1 MRYLTVN
8 EVKAAVPADVLARLT
23 DDDPS
28 HSITEKIIDD
38 TKIEAAIGWAEAYV
52 DAQLAKRYIVPLDLE
67 AISSEGARDLV
78 KEASLQMT
86 VYRLYARV
94 EQEGVAKDKRELAD
108 RTLTDLA
115 SGKIELP
122 GAEQRARERIRYKAP
137 DARFSVNTGE
147 DN

>member
-8 EVKAAVPADVLARLT
+8 DVKAAVPADVLARLT

-28 HSITEKIIDD
+28 HSITEKVIDD
-38 TKIEAAIGWAEAYV
+38 TKIEAAILWAEAYV
-52 DAQLAKRYIVPLDLE
+52 DAQLAKRYIVPLDLA
-67 AISSEGARDLV
+67 AIQSDGARDLV
-78 KEASLQMT
+78 KEAALQMT

-122 GAEQRARERIRYKAP
+122 GAEERARERIRYKAP
-137 DARFSVNTGE
+137 KPRFSQNTEE
-147 DN
+147 D

>member
-1 MRYLTVN
+1 MRYLTVD

-23 DDDPS
+23 DDDVS
-28 HSITEKIIDD
+28 HSITEKVVDD
-38 TKIEAAIGWAEAYV
+38 AKITVAIGWAEAYV
-52 DAQLAKRYIVPLDLE
+52 DAQLAKRYIVPLDLT
-67 AISSEGARDLV
+67 AIQSDGARDLV

-108 RTLTDLA
+108 RILTDLA

-122 GAEQRARERIRYKAP
+122 GAEQRARERIRYRAP
-137 DARFSVNTGE
+137 KPRFSVNKE
-147 DN
+147 D

>member
-1 MRYLTVN
+1 MRYLTI
-8 EVKAAVPADVLARLT
+8 EDVKAAVPADVLARLT
-23 DDDPS
+23 DDDPA

-38 TKIEAAIGWAEAYV
+38 AKIEAAILWAEAYV
-52 DAQLAKRYIVPLDLE
+52 DAQLAKRYVVPLDLV
-67 AISSEGARDLV
+67 AINSDGARDLV

-115 SGKIELP
+115 SGKIELA
-122 GAEQRARERIRYKAP
+122 GAEERARERIRYQAP
-137 DARFSVNTGE
+137 KPRFSVNKE
-147 DN
+147 D

>member
-8 EVKAAVPADVLARLT
+8 EVKAAVPTDVLARLT
-23 DDDPS
+23 DDDVS
-28 HSITEKIIDD
+28 HSITEKVIDD
-38 TKIEAAIGWAEAYV
+38 AKIEAAILWAEAYV

-67 AISSEGARDLV
+67 AIQSDGARDLV

-115 SGKIELP
+115 CGKIELP

-137 DARFSVNTGE
+137 KPRFSVNIDE
-147 DN
+147 D

>member
-23 DDDPS
+23 DDDVS
-28 HSITEKIIDD
+28 HSITEKVIDD
-38 TKIEAAIGWAEAYV
+38 AKITAAILWAEAYV
-52 DAQLAKRYIVPLDLE
+52 DAQLAKRYIVPLDLT
-67 AISSEGARDLV
+67 AIQSEGARDLV

-137 DARFSVNTGE
+137 KPRFSQNVEE
-147 DN
+147 D